1 MTADDLE
8 EVTRKKRYSKQAD
21 WFKDQYGV
29 DVARRGDGSLVLTWE
44 TFRAMNDR
52 KAGLLPTLGSPTVE
66 LCFD

>member
-1 MTADDLE
+1 MTAGDLE
-8 EVTRKKRYSKQAD
+8 EVTRKKRYSKQAG

-29 DVARRGDGSLVLTWE
+29 EVARRGDGSIVLTWE

-52 KAGLLPTLGSPTVE
+52 KAGLLSVRSTSPVE